1 MVTRGT
7 KGTFLFLPPK
17 PLANISPNLVHST
30 LTGSLPSPHPH
41 FLKLVGL
48 EQESSVLPG
57 RWVRPGGGSGGG
69 DRDAA
74 ATPTSLPTPRLP
86 QAPLLPV
93 SPHPFPPPLQ
103 QDWGKGARGESW
115 PRPPPPPYK
124 KEIDFCLEFVKSG
137 ARGPVNGAPRGAGW
151 VELARIAQ
159 PRPQLIRPLCGPPG
173 RPRRSS
179 TSGPLFGLAGP
190 RDLPFSNSRF
200 CPRQFERKFLTDNL
214 PQIDR
219 FVRSD
224 LREGS
229 KKPPAWRLGRRL
241 DVPPAVTPPSAPL
254 ARRPEAP
261 RGSLIPGTGWA
272 RHFEDWS
279 PFTHL

>member
-1 MVTRGT
+1 MWGQGCGSHTRVPSHSRA
-7 KGTFLFLPPK
+7 PPR
-17 PLANISPNLVHST
+17 
-30 LTGSLPSPHPH
+30 PSP
-41 FLKLVGL
+41 
-48 EQESSVLPG
+48 SSL
-57 RWVRPGGGSGGG
+57 
-69 DRDAA
+69 
-74 ATPTSLPTPRLP
+74 
-86 QAPLLPV
+86 
-93 SPHPFPPPLQ
+93 PPLQ
-103 QDWGKGARGESW
+103 PHPLQQGGKGARGESW
-115 PRPPPPPYK
+115 PQPPPPPYK

-137 ARGPVNGAPRGAGW
+137 VRDPVNGAPRGAGW
-151 VELARIAQ
+151 VELARVAQ

-229 KKPPAWRLGRRL
+229 KKPPAWRLGPTL
-241 DVPPAVTPPSAPL
+241 GVPPAAAPPSAPL

-261 RGSLIPGTGWA
+261 RGSPIPGTCWA
-272 RHFEDWS
+272 RRFVDLISIYPSVKWNS
-279 PFTHL
+279 LSLASR